1 MDNGTIRAM
10 NPIVLAYIGD
20 ATYEQRVRKQLILHY
35 PKEKI
40 NALHKKAVSF
50 AKAASQAKVLH
61 MLRERGWLTEEEWY
75 FAKRGRNTQSIPPK
89 NADVSDYRYA
99 TGFEA
104 MVGYLALSSQEERL
118 DELIELAFEII
129 LKEK

>member
-1 MDNGTIRAM
+1 M

-20 ATYEQRVRKQLILHY
+20 ATYEQRVRKELILRY

-40 NALHKKAVSF
+40 NLLHKKAVSF
-50 AKAASQAKVLH
+50 AKASSQAKVLH
-61 MLRERGWLTEEEWY
+61 HLRAQEWLTEEEWY

-89 NADVSDYRYA
+89 NADVTDYRYA
-99 TGFEA
+99 TGFET

-118 DELIELAFEII
+118 DELVQRAFEII
-129 LKEK
+129 LGESR